1 MKAAMELKP
10 DSDPMPVE
18 GMPPAGVTDDVA
30 EAEYE
35 RFVWANLRRNYAGN
49 YVHGMLGMTG
59 FRLVNAPTFI
69 PAYLYSLSG
78 SDTIVGLGLGLQQ
91 LGGII
96 SPVVGAQQVEHRP
109 RLLPAAMLF
118 GVLMRVPILLMAL
131 AGWLFDSASLLVSL
145 LVLLFF
151 LGLFSGPQRVVFNL
165 LMAKVIPISRRG
177 RLQAWRNVTGGTIAA
192 VLSYFAGVYL
202 IEQNI
207 LGNGYSTTFLLAFI
221 LTSLG
226 LTAIRL
232 LLVEPTPPQL
242 PPRMR
247 FRERMKDFPQLLGGD
262 RDFRNFLLAQMLA
275 MAASIAGPFYV
286 LYCGTSVPLTGST
299 LGILSLAFLGADT
312 LSNLVW
318 GYLGDRSGFRV
329 GFIISLVIWIAST
342 ALLMSV
348 DSLPWFAVAL
358 FGLGAARSGYMMS
371 AQTLILEFG
380 SRQDTA
386 MRIGISSTLE
396 GAVSATGP
404 LIGGIVAAAA
414 GYSVVFAISIVVLT
428 MALVMLAFGVREPRY
443 RSDDASGK

>member
-1 MKAAMELKP
+1 LSQEEQIR
-10 DSDPMPVE
+10 VE
-18 GMPPAGVTDDVA
+18 APPPAAVENGA

-35 RFVWANLRRNYAGN
+35 RFVWANLRRNYAGH

-69 PAYLYSLSG
+69 PAYLYALSG
-78 SDTIVGLGLGLQQ
+78 SDMIVGLGLGLQQ

-96 SPVVGAQQVEHRP
+96 TPVIGAQQVEHRE

-131 AGWLFDSASLLVSL
+131 AGWYLDSASLLISL

-165 LMAKVIPISRRG
+165 LMAKVIPITRRG
-177 RLQAWRNVTGGTIAA
+177 RLQAWRNVTGGLIAA
-192 VLSYFAGVYL
+192 ALSYFAGSYF
-202 IEQNI
+202 IEQNV
-207 LGNGYSTTFLLAFI
+207 LGNGYSTTFLLAFV

-226 LTAIRL
+226 LTALRL
-232 LLVEPTPPQL
+232 LMIEPILPAL

-247 FRERMKDFPQLLGGD
+247 FWERMKSFPTLLNGD
-262 RDFRNFLLAQMLA
+262 SDYRNFLFAQMLA

-286 LYCGTSVPLTGST
+286 LYCGTTVPLTGST

-318 GYLGDRSGFRV
+318 GYLGDRSGFRFGLV
-329 GFIISLVIWIAST
+329 ISLIIWIAST
-342 ALLMSV
+342 VLLIAA
-348 DSLPWFAVAL
+348 DSLPFFAVAL

-371 AQTLILEFG
+371 AQTLVLEFG
-380 SRQDTA
+380 ERQDTA
-386 MRIGISSTLE
+386 MRLGISSTVE
-396 GAVSATGP
+396 GAVAAVGP
-404 LIGGIVAAAA
+404 IIGGVIATAA
-414 GYSVVFAISIVVLT
+414 GYSTVFVISIV
-428 MALVMLAFGVREPRY
+428 MLATALATLVLGVREPRS
-443 RSDDASGK
+443 RG